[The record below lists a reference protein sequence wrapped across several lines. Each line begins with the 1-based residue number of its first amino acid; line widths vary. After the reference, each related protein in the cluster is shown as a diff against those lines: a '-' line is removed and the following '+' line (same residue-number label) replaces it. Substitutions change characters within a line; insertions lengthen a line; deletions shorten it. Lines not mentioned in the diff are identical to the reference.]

1 MADIPAFAFV
11 IALHDTVALFEVTL
25 DAVTEVGACADEPWF
40 PTTLM
45 YPSSAF
51 PDVNVLCASHTGCV
65 DVPYSVNEVAN
76 AAVVPK

>member
-1 MADIPAFAFV
+1 MAF
-11 IALHDTVALFEVTL
+11 HDTVALFEVTL

-45 YPSSAF
+45 YPSSAL
-51 PDVNVLCASHTGCV
+51 PEVNELCASHTGWV
-65 DVPYSVNEVAN
+65 EVPYSVNDVAN